1 MPTFCRHN
9 RLVQNCSIC
18 AREQNVQ
25 ARPIVTGGS
34 ATAAADAP
42 RRPREPGGV
51 RTSTRARSG
60 SRGPTGVKVR
70 HLARGADDGFRSELV
85 PGLKSSADAERLA
98 DELAWAA
105 TRIDQ
110 LAAEPPGL
118 YAEVADPAGDAE
130 ERTWLA
136 FLIALVGPTDGDDPF
151 AEIAQ
156 VRTTWASAET
166 PTLGDALGGPRSS
179 LDSTGAARAIDAYRA
194 WARRSGSQAA
204 GLTGDAAWTPERRF
218 ARAYERLG
226 LPGLQRG
233 ARYDLLVT
241 LGACGVYEMRA
252 GTLALGGGDA
262 VTVAAKR
269 VLGIGDP
276 ILLERRATA
285 LAGAAELPLAALD
298 AGLFNWERGERARLG
313 MPAQLAADPAREELV
328 RSALGL

>member
-1 MPTFCRHN
+1 MPTFCRHS
-9 RLVQNCSIC
+9 RLVQNCPIC
-18 AREQNVQ
+18 AREQNVE

-34 ATAAADAP
+34 ATAADAP
-42 RRPREPGGV
+42 RRPRETKAGGASS
-51 RTSTRARSG
+51 RSRSG
-60 SRGPTGVKVR
+60 TRHPTGVRVR
-70 HLARGADDGFRSELV
+70 RLARGADDGYRSELV

-105 TRIDQ
+105 TRIDL

-118 YAEVADPAGDAE
+118 YAEVADPAGDVE

-136 FLIALVGPTDGDDPF
+136 FVIALVGPTDSADPF
-151 AEIAQ
+151 AEIAR
-156 VRTTWASAET
+156 VRTSWAGSET
-166 PTLGDALGGPRSS
+166 PVLGDAEGGPRTS
-179 LDSTGAARAIDAYRA
+179 LDGSGAARTISAYRA
-194 WARRSGSQAA
+194 WAGRSGSQAA
-204 GLTGDAAWTPERRF
+204 GLTGDVAWSPERRF

-233 ARYDLLVT
+233 GRYDLLVT
-241 LGACGVYEMRA
+241 LGACGLYEMRA

-276 ILLERRATA
+276 ILLERRAGA
-285 LAGAAELPLAALD
+285 LAESARLPLAALD
-298 AGLFNWERGERARLG
+298 AGLFNWERGERATLG
-313 MPAQLAADPAREELV
+313 MPAELTADPAREDLV

>member
-18 AREQNVQ
+18 AREQNVP

-42 RRPREPGGV
+42 RRPREPGTTG
-51 RTSTRARSG
+51 TSTRARSG

-70 HLARGADDGFRSELV
+70 RLARGADDGFRSDLV
-85 PGLKSSADAERLA
+85 PGVKSSADAERLA
-98 DELAWAA
+98 EELAWAA

-118 YAEVADPAGDAE
+118 YAEVANPAGDVE

-136 FLIALVGPTDGDDPF
+136 FLIALIGPTDGEAPF
-151 AEIAQ
+151 AEIAR
-156 VRTTWASAET
+156 VRTRWSGSAA
-166 PTLGDALGGPRSS
+166 PALGDVQGGPRGS
-179 LDSTGAARAIDAYRA
+179 LDGSGAERTLAAYRA
-194 WARRSGSQAA
+194 WAERSGSQAA
-204 GLTGDAAWTPERRF
+204 GLTGDEAWTPERRF

-233 ARYDLLVT
+233 GRYDLLVT
-241 LGACGVYEMRA
+241 LGACGPYELRA

-276 ILLERRATA
+276 ILLERRAAA
-285 LAGAAELPLAALD
+285 LAEAADLPLAALD
-298 AGLFNWERGERARLG
+298 AGLFNWERGERATLG
-313 MPAQLAADPAREELV
+313 MPAELTAEPAREDLV